1 MWTSAG
7 CASLAVAGLGKAEE
21 NGRVWPSIP
30 GLPASSFTVGGSWE
44 MQQGS
49 MGLVLTLQG
58 GMGDGFIPEDKLDV
72 IALKSRYSGD

>member
-1 MWTSAG
+1 MDICWLCVAG
-7 CASLAVAGLGKAEE
+7 CGWFGESRGEWESMALDPGASG
-21 NGRVWPSIP
+21 
-30 GLPASSFTVGGSWE
+30 SFTVGGSWE